1 MDGSPLLLLRCSW
14 TQVKQ
19 LEKGKVYAQG
29 SMQKLSEITG
39 MEETRFMSNVD
50 HRVLPQ

>member
-1 MDGSPLLLLRCSW
+1 MAGFWFDEWTDLPLLLWRCSW

-39 MEETRFMSNVD
+39 K
-50 HRVLPQ
+50 